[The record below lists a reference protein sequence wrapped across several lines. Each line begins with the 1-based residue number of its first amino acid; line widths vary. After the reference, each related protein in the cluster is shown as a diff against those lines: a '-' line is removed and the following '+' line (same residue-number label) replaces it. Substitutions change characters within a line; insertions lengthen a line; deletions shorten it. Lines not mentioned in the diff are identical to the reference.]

1 MAGVVNVVQS
11 RLIVLAT
18 VQVFFL
24 AFMLSYF
31 NVQIPWSNLELV
43 SRLKRQFF
51 GRSPSGGKLFQENG
65 GKKRILLTIDQLA
78 KYDGSPNA
86 PGLYLAL
93 LGKIYD
99 VSKGSKHYGP
109 DGGYHFFAGMFQSLM
124 IN

>member
-1 MAGVVNVVQS
+1 MAGVVYVVQS
-11 RLIVLAT
+11 WLIVLAA

-43 SRLKRQFF
+43 SRLKRQIF
-51 GRSPSGGKLFQENG
+51 GRSSSGKLFQENG

-78 KYDGSPNA
+78 KYDGSPNS

-109 DGGYHFFAGMFQSLM
+109 DGGYHFFAGMFQNL
-124 IN
+124 IK